1 MPPRD
6 PDERLLAALRPP
18 VPVPGDDD
26 HADGEHDDG
35 DAGEHRGVDRD
46 HDGDEGGDDDL
57 AAIRRLG
64 AVARD
69 LTDDDRALDE
79 PPAAL
84 WAGIAA
90 RADDEGNREAQAAPI
105 TATDAGAPGAPRTAG
120 PAGALGAARRPGVS
134 RSRAARTGGTRR
146 LLAVAAVV
154 VVVAGLAAAVVAR
167 DGDEPSVVARAEV
180 LPLDGAVGAPAA
192 VEVVEEDG
200 GVRRLVGVSGVDLPE
215 PDGFYEVWLLDED
228 AVGMVSLG
236 PLRDDGT
243 YEVPGGVDLG
253 AFPVVDV
260 SVEPSDG
267 DPRHSGVSVLRG
279 TLS

>member
-1 MPPRD
+1 
-6 PDERLLAALRPP
+6 
-18 VPVPGDDD
+18 
-26 HADGEHDDG
+26 
-35 DAGEHRGVDRD
+35 
-46 HDGDEGGDDDL
+46 
-57 AAIRRLG
+57 
-64 AVARD
+64 
-69 LTDDDRALDE
+69 
-79 PPAAL
+79 
-84 WAGIAA
+84 
-90 RADDEGNREAQAAPI
+90 
-105 TATDAGAPGAPRTAG
+105 
-120 PAGALGAARRPGVS
+120 
-134 RSRAARTGGTRR
+134 
-146 LLAVAAVV
+146 V
-154 VVVAGLAAAVVAR
+154 VVVAGLAVAVIAR
-167 DGDEPSVVARAEV
+167 GGDEPSVVARAEV

-253 AFPVVDV
+253 AFPVIDV